1 MADNR
6 LARLFGAFLL
16 CFVATGCGDDELDGV
31 LTKNEQAFFED
42 VLEGSLSKVRKAI
55 ADDLDINVVNASGRT
70 ALHLAIIHNRASIL
84 EAILEA
90 PELDINKAGPND
102 TTALHYA
109 AAYGTGSE
117 IVRKLLNVEGIRVNT
132 KETAG
137 GASALISAVR
147 RVSTATELAPDVSLI
162 KSLARWEAT
171 NLDLL
176 DNEKKSVLYY
186 AARYNPDPEVIRVL
200 LSSSASQLDRSALYN
215 GVTAFRVA
223 LLHNNAA
230 VVEVFFEDDA
240 LLSTVN
246 AKEKGV
252 THLVAAVRRGNATVV
267 EALLRV
273 SRLDINAL
281 DSNNETALH
290 EAASKG
296 HVEVVKALLGA
307 HLTDVDAANSD
318 GNTALHT
325 AALEGHADV
334 AKALLESPRVN
345 VNVVNSD
352 RETAWTAAISTGNVE
367 VLKVFFKSQRVDIR
381 EVNNDGETALHT
393 AVLEGNLEVLKAFE
407 TIRAGVLKTT
417 CADGKTLLKILD
429 EDHLNDQKRSTEA
442 EGEAVDAYLR
452 SVGVG
457 LECQPVVSQ
466 GTFYVAATT
475 GVLSTVKLALLQ
487 TGADAIDVNA
497 QDEDGNTALH
507 VAAWNSHLAVVE
519 ALLTSPNI
527 DVNAVSGTLE
537 TALHWAA
544 WQGYTSIVEAL
555 LAAPNIEVNA
565 KDNRGRAALHSATWE
580 GRVSAVEALLTA
592 PNIDVNAG
600 NRSGETAFHWA
611 ALRGHVTVLRALLT
625 APNIDVNVQSNSG
638 KTALY
643 LAIEGDNEAVFDFL
657 LNDAT
662 DLDVNVATS
671 AGVSHL
677 LYLVR
682 ARNVPYLRKLLA
694 GTFSPALDINA
705 ANGAGETVLHRAAE
719 RGHAAVV
726 EALLTAPN
734 IEVNAENSAGETAWN
749 LALNKGHAG
758 VVEALLENPNI
769 AVNAESGAVETAW
782 SVALSQGHSAVV
794 AALLKNP
801 TIASAV
807 DTPVNGLTP
816 LIHVLRNHTRAAN
829 ASGTSEAVLEL
840 LNRGAD
846 VNQKNGD
853 TTALHYAVLFQN
865 RLGPIQSFVDWTRAH
880 GSGLKANVCLNSKTA
895 LKLLKDRTTDGAF
908 GSSAKSSVETF
919 LGGAGFDETCDAGGT
934 DVPTNH
940 PVLTQNAFN
949 NLFQNNPIDALKV
962 QAALSQTGDDEI
974 DVNVL
979 SGNSPPCF
987 VLGPGM
993 I

>member
-1 MADNR
+1 M
-6 LARLFGAFLL
+6 
-16 CFVATGCGDDELDGV
+16 
-31 LTKNEQAFFED
+31 
-42 VLEGSLSKVRKAI
+42 
-55 ADDLDINVVNASGRT
+55 
-70 ALHLAIIHNRASIL
+70 
-84 EAILEA
+84 
-90 PELDINKAGPND
+90 
-102 TTALHYA
+102 
-109 AAYGTGSE
+109 
-117 IVRKLLNVEGIRVNT
+117 
-132 KETAG
+132 
-137 GASALISAVR
+137 
-147 RVSTATELAPDVSLI
+147 
-162 KSLARWEAT
+162 
-171 NLDLL
+171 
-176 DNEKKSVLYY
+176 
-186 AARYNPDPEVIRVL
+186 
-200 LSSSASQLDRSALYN
+200 
-215 GVTAFRVA
+215 
-223 LLHNNAA
+223 
-230 VVEVFFEDDA
+230 
-240 LLSTVN
+240 
-246 AKEKGV
+246 
-252 THLVAAVRRGNATVV
+252 
-267 EALLRV
+267 
-273 SRLDINAL
+273 
-281 DSNNETALH
+281 
-290 EAASKG
+290 
-296 HVEVVKALLGA
+296 
-307 HLTDVDAANSD
+307 
-318 GNTALHT
+318 
-325 AALEGHADV
+325 
-334 AKALLESPRVN
+334 
-345 VNVVNSD
+345 
-352 RETAWTAAISTGNVE
+352 
-367 VLKVFFKSQRVDIR
+367 
-381 EVNNDGETALHT
+381 
-393 AVLEGNLEVLKAFE
+393 
-407 TIRAGVLKTT
+407 
-417 CADGKTLLKILD
+417 
-429 EDHLNDQKRSTEA
+429 
-442 EGEAVDAYLR
+442 
-452 SVGVG
+452 
-457 LECQPVVSQ
+457 
-466 GTFYVAATT
+466 
-475 GVLSTVKLALLQ
+475 
-487 TGADAIDVNA
+487 
-497 QDEDGNTALH
+497 
-507 VAAWNSHLAVVE
+507 AWNSHLAVVE

-979 SGNSPPCF
+979 SGNSPPLF
-987 VLGPGM
+987 RAGSRNDLKVLNILLAHTGIDVNARSDADADANQTTLHWVAALGDTRIVSALLAAPSTNFKDTNGDGSGNKLAVNLKDEFRKTALVWAAQGGHTSVVNALLEAPSANLEGQ
-993 I
+993 IGCKCAGS